1 MKDMKEPIEYYSPTG
16 HISDADNN
24 YISAIRGWGRLV
36 VTSKDEQEAT
46 ERQDAIAQRIVTC
59 VNACAGMENPEKEI
73 EQLEADKA
81 ELIDA
86 LEWYTYLSHGVSKG
100 GDSPT
105 SKEWEDCTRQSV
117 ALLDKLP
124 KETV

>member
-86 LEWYTYLSHGVSKG
+86 LEELIKAVEIELHYPEMFRGRFDMVKF
-100 GDSPT
+100 
-105 SKEWEDCTRQSV
+105 KQ
-117 ALLDKLP
+117 LLDKHREV
-124 KETV
+124 KG